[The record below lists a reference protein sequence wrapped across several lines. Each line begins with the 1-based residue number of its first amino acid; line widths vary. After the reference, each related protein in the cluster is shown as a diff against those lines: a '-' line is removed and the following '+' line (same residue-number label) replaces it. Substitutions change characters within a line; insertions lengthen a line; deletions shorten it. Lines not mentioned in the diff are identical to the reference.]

1 MSFSLEEIWMFAGF
15 AGAIVVVVGGYMIV
29 SRKKRWM

>member
-1 MSFSLEEIWMFAGF
+1 MSFTIEEIWMFLGF
-15 AGAIVVVVGGYMIV
+15 AGAIALVVGGYMIV

>member
-1 MSFSLEEIWMFAGF
+1 MSFTTSEIFGLVGIAV
-15 AGAIVVVVGGYMIV
+15 ALVLIVGGYMIV